1 MSLFNTFYQ
10 AKEAIKQLTN
20 GSAFRQPEA
29 TTNLSEE
36 ARLQIEQE
44 VLPLLEPL
52 EQFRLEKLA
61 SKARRKKWFM
71 RIGWLL
77 WLPSL
82 AFDVFM
88 LVSGEFTFLTLI
100 VVGGFAVWVFYPEFQ
115 YTRHYKKEL
124 IPVLV
129 RAFGEYHYKADGC
142 IDLDAVK
149 SFEIMPSFSSKS
161 SEDYIKGEVE
171 GVQFEFCELQLERRG
186 NKSNINVH
194 RGGALLITM
203 PFQFSGYTV
212 VKTDYGKL
220 GNLLSRSLAKTRV
233 ALENPEFEERYEVFG
248 SDQQYA
254 RYLLSPV
261 LMERIIAL
269 DDLFRAR
276 ANGSGLT
283 CEFRDDKALF
293 MLSYFGDLMKVGDI
307 DVSAYDLDK
316 MPLLEQELAMIIGI
330 IKQLKLDSLA
340 ARNVASARLQDV

>member
-1 MSLFNTFYQ
+1 MSIFNTFYQ
-10 AKEAIKQLTN
+10 AKEAIKQLTS
-20 GSAFRQPEA
+20 GTAYRQPEA
-29 TTNLSEE
+29 STNLSEA
-36 ARLQIEQE
+36 ARLKIEKE
-44 VLPLLEPL
+44 ILPLLEPL

-61 SKARRKKWFM
+61 SKARRKKWFI

-82 AFDVFM
+82 AFDLFM
-88 LVSGEFTFLTLI
+88 LVSGELTFLTLI
-100 VVGGFAVWVFYPEFQ
+100 VLGGCAVWVFYPELQ
-115 YTRHYKKEL
+115 YIRHYKKKL

-129 RAFGEYHYKADGC
+129 RAFGDYDYKADGC

-171 GVQFEFCELQLERRG
+171 GVKFEFCELKLERRG

-203 PFQFSGYTV
+203 PFKFSGYTV

-220 GNLLSRSLAKTRV
+220 GNLLSRSLAKNRV
-233 ALENPEFEERYEVFG
+233 ELENPEFENRYEVFG

-254 RYLLSPV
+254 RYLLSPA
-261 LMERIIAL
+261 LMEQIIEL

-276 ANGSGLT
+276 AKGSGLT

-293 MLSYFGDLMKVGDI
+293 MLAYFGDLMNVGDI

-340 ARNVASARLQDV
+340 ARNIANDRLAEV